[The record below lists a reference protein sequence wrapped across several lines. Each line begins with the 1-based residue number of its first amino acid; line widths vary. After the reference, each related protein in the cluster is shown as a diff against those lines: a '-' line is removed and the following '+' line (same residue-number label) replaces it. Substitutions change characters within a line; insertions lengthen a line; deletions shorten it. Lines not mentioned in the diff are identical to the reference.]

1 MLHTLLNHLVRNMQR
16 ILFLLIIFCSAF
28 LLFQIQ
34 PILSKE
40 LLPLFGGGASVWSAS
55 MVFYQGMLLVGY
67 LYAHTLSRFQ
77 LKQQLI
83 IHIMLVLISV
93 PITFSEFAL
102 PEFIILA
109 PVWSV
114 IIKLMSQ
121 VGLVFLLLSSTSV
134 LMQRWYIETTH
145 KSIPYHWYSLSNFG
159 SLLALIS
166 YPFVF
171 EVFFFINEQ
180 KNYWLAGLCSLT
192 LLLLALIF
200 TIFKSKNLDCSATQ
214 PRLKP
219 MLKSQKLSHIKYLWI
234 TLSACSTVMLIA
246 TTQMISTNIPPMP
259 LIWTLPLAIYL
270 ITFSF
275 AFASEN
281 SYRRAHWSPLVPF
294 AVFAGLMMFFVGS
307 QFDALAQF
315 LMYALVLF
323 ICCMVCH
330 GELRRSAPTEE
341 GLTQFYLCIAFGG
354 AIGSVFS
361 ALLAPML
368 FSQITEYILAI
379 SGIFSLFIYIQHST
393 AQVRSYRYNAGWA
406 ISIIIWG
413 LCYFYLDNNFN
424 QYNLASE
431 RNFYG
436 YITVKDIVNGN
447 IAERRLVDGT
457 TIHGSQSLVKQG
469 EQTGTYYHQDTGVIK
484 SLNTLKQQG
493 NLNIGIIGLGAGVL
507 AKFADKADK
516 MRFYELNPA
525 VYNMATKYFSYL
537 SEARSDIEIIL
548 GDGRMT
554 LAQEVQDGNA
564 LMNGLVIDAFSSDVI
579 PAHLL
584 TQEAFA
590 LYWRRMVQDGVLIIH
605 ISNNHIDLMPVL
617 HAHSSQFN
625 KSLVK
630 FKYEGNRVTAPSSV
644 WVAITSNQ
652 QFLDSIAP
660 DNLPSQTFPKEDYV
674 IWTDQ
679 KNSLLPLL
687 KL

>member
-1 MLHTLLNHLVRNMQR
+1 MQR

-40 LLPLFGGGASVWSAS
+40 LLPLFGGGASVWSAC
-55 MVFYQGMLLVGY
+55 MVFFQGMLLMGY

-83 IHIMLVLISV
+83 IHMMLVLISV
-93 PITFSEFAL
+93 PITFSELAM
-102 PEFIILA
+102 PEFITLP

-114 IIKLMSQ
+114 VIKLMSQ

-134 LMQRWYIETTH
+134 LLQRWYTQVTH
-145 KSIPYHWYSLSNFG
+145 KPIPYHWYSLSNLG

-180 KNYWLAGLCSLT
+180 KDYWLAGLYCLT
-192 LLLLALIF
+192 LLLLALIV
-200 TIFKSKNLDCSATQ
+200 TLFKNKNLDCSASKSQ
-214 PRLKP
+214 LKP
-219 MLKSQKLSHIKYLWI
+219 ELNTQKLTPKKYLWI

-294 AVFAGLMMFFVGS
+294 AVFAGLMVFFVGS
-307 QFDALAQF
+307 QFNALAQF
-315 LMYALVLF
+315 LMYALVLL
-323 ICCMVCH
+323 ICCMICH
-330 GELRRSAPTEE
+330 GELRKSAPTEE

-368 FSQITEYILAI
+368 FSQITEYIIAL
-379 SGIFSLFIYIQHST
+379 SGVFSLFIYIQGAGT
-393 AQVRSYRYNAGWA
+393 KVRSYQYNSGMAVA
-406 ISIIIWG
+406 IIMWG
-413 LCYFYLDNNFN
+413 LSYFYLDNSFN

-436 YITVKDIVNGN
+436 YVTVKDIKVGN

-457 TIHGSQSLVKQG
+457 TIHGSQSLI
-469 EQTGTYYHQDTGVIK
+469 EQSEQSGTYYHQDTGVIK

-493 NLNIGIIGLGAGVL
+493 NLNVGIIGLGAGVL
-507 AKFADKADK
+507 AKFADESDK

-537 SEARSDIEIIL
+537 GEARSEIEIIM
-548 GDGRMT
+548 GDGRIA
-554 LAQEVQDGNA
+554 LAQEVKNGDT

-590 LYWRRMVQDGVLIIH
+590 IYWQRMIKDGVLIIH

-617 HAHSSQFN
+617 HAHSTQFN

-630 FKYEGNRVTAPSSV
+630 FKYQGNRVAAPSSV
-644 WVAITSNQ
+644 WVAMTSNQ

-660 DNLPSQTFPKEDYV
+660 DNLPSHTVPKEEYV
-674 IWTDQ
+674 TWTDQ

>member
-1 MLHTLLNHLVRNMQR
+1 MQH

-55 MVFYQGMLLVGY
+55 MVFYQGMLLLGY
-67 LYAHTLSRFQ
+67 LYAHYLSRFQ

-83 IHIMLVLISV
+83 IHIVLVLISV
-93 PITFSEFAL
+93 PITFSELAL
-102 PEFIILA
+102 PVIIFS

-134 LMQRWYIETTH
+134 LMQRWYIQTTH
-145 KSIPYHWYSLSNFG
+145 KPIPYHWYSLSNFG

-180 KNYWLAGLCSLT
+180 KDYWLAGLYCLI

-200 TIFKSKNLDCSATQ
+200 TILKDKHLDCSAS
-214 PRLKP
+214 KSE
-219 MLKSQKLSHIKYLWI
+219 LKSLLNAQKLRPKKYLWI
-234 TLSACSTVMLIA
+234 ILSACSTVILIA

-259 LIWTLPLAIYL
+259 LVWTLPLAIYL

-307 QFDALAQF
+307 QFNALAQF

-323 ICCMVCH
+323 ICCMICH
-330 GELRRSAPTEE
+330 GELRKSAPTEE

-354 AIGSVFS
+354 VIGSLFS
-361 ALLAPML
+361 ALLAPMI
-368 FSQITEYILAI
+368 FSQITEYIVAL
-379 SGIFSLFIYIQHST
+379 SVVFSLFIYIQHT
-393 AQVRSYRYNAGWA
+393 DDKARSYRYNASMA

-413 LCYFYLDNNFN
+413 LCYFYLDNSFN

-436 YITVKDIVNGN
+436 YVTVKDIEVGN

-493 NLNIGIIGLGAGVL
+493 DLNIGIIGLGAGVL
-507 AKFADKADK
+507 AKFADEADK

-525 VYNMATKYFSYL
+525 VYNMATNYFSYL
-537 SEARSDIEIIL
+537 GESRSDIEVIL
-548 GDGRMT
+548 GDGRIT
-554 LAQEVQDGNA
+554 LAQEVKDGDL

-584 TQEAFA
+584 TQEAFEI
-590 LYWRRMVQDGVLIIH
+590 YWRRMIKDGVLIIH
-605 ISNNHIDLMPVL
+605 TSNNHIDLMPVL
-617 HAHSSQFN
+617 HAHSSKFN

-630 FKYEGNRVTAPSSV
+630 FKYQGNPATVPSSM
-644 WVAITSNQ
+644 WVAMTSNQ

-660 DNLPSQTFPKEDYV
+660 DSLPSQTFPKEDYV